1 MIRRIRDHLK
11 KNTAVY
17 LIVIVLASIPF
28 LILQQ
33 NASRER
39 SRKENAARQVA
50 IIANTDLLKDCVGL
64 TEGGPCQARLRAQ
77 QSESLKIFAANLI
90 AQLTPALTK
99 ALEEKFGI
107 LQGRLII
114 RLEQG
119 KNGEQIVTVGS
130 QNPGQ
135 TPGKPVPLSPSGSP
149 NPSPSPRMGS
159 RTLVQECVV
168 ELHTEPLVGA
178 CVVPW

>member
-1 MIRRIRDHLK
+1 MRRFGAWVSS
-11 KNTAVY
+11 NQSV
-17 LIVIVLASIPF
+17 IVIALLLTTIVVF
-28 LILQQ
+28 LVRDR
-33 NASRER
+33 AER
-39 SRKENAARQVA
+39 AAARAANARRQDA

-64 TEGGPCQARLRAQ
+64 TEGGPCQARLKAQ
-77 QSESLKIFAANLI
+77 QGESLKIFAANLI
-90 AQLTPALTK
+90 AQLAPALTK

-119 KNGEQIVTVGS
+119 KDGEQVVTVGS

-135 TPGKPVPLSPSGSP
+135 TPGKQIPLSLGGSP
-149 NPSPSPRMGS
+149 GPSPSPRMGT

-178 CVVPW
+178 CVVPR